1 MSKFRTVVSVI
12 IMIIAGFVGFIA
24 GKNNLSE
31 KIRCFADLPDG
42 HSVGWKDAF
51 EKGFEIFYGSIL
63 NETEAVYESPD
74 FAEGWYVTKIVEAC
88 LKSNQT
94 GQWQNV

>member
-1 MSKFRTVVSVI
+1 MSGSRKQRQICGKATRI
-12 IMIIAGFVGFIA
+12 PGKR
-24 GKNNLSE
+24 KNNLSE

-94 GQWQNV
+94 GQLQNV

>member
-1 MSKFRTVVSVI
+1 MRVR
-12 IMIIAGFVGFIA
+12 
-24 GKNNLSE
+24 N
-31 KIRCFADLPDG
+31 
-42 HSVGWKDAF
+42 
-51 EKGFEIFYGSIL
+51 
-63 NETEAVYESPD
+63 

>member
-1 MSKFRTVVSVI
+1 M
-12 IMIIAGFVGFIA
+12 
-24 GKNNLSE
+24 
-31 KIRCFADLPDG
+31 
-42 HSVGWKDAF
+42 KDAF